1 MSQEILSVTM
11 PAPHDK
17 WAHILQT
24 TAEALA
30 FHTPAWLD
38 CLCEVGNFADASR
51 LYEFRNGR
59 SVVLPLVRRRGLP
72 GKLAVE
78 ASLPFGWGFGGALV
92 PGGLTTE
99 EASCIL
105 ADLSGRPALITS
117 MRPDPLAAAPW
128 MAARP
133 TAMATTQRLA
143 HVLDL
148 EGGFEHVW
156 EHRFAT
162 RTRRHARRAEG
173 QGVVIECDTTGRLM
187 PVFYALYWRSVDRWA
202 RQAGQPLPLARLRAR
217 WREPFRKYQTIAA
230 RLGTACRVYVAWV
243 DGKPAASIIVLHHGS
258 NASYWRGAMDKDLAD
273 PSRANFLLHRRSIED
288 ACASGCRHYHMG
300 ESGNSASLAY
310 FKEGFGAEAYRYEEY
325 HIERLPFTQLV
336 ERARNVAS
344 WIARVRHAQP
354 DAAEATEATNATA
367 VRSAGTTV

>member
-1 MSQEILSVTM
+1 MSQEILSVTT
-11 PAPHDK
+11 PAPRDK
-17 WAHILQT
+17 WAHIVQT
-24 TAEALA
+24 TPEALA
-30 FHTPAWLD
+30 SHTPAWLN

-105 ADLSGRPALITS
+105 ADLSARPGLITS
-117 MRPDPLAAAPW
+117 VRPDPLAAAPW

-133 TAMATTQRLA
+133 TTMATTQRLA
-143 HVLDL
+143 HALDL

-156 EHRFAT
+156 EHGFAT
-162 RTRRHARRAEG
+162 RTRRNVRRAER
-173 QGVVIECDTTGRLM
+173 QGVVVECDATGRFT
-187 PVFYALYWRSVDRWA
+187 PVFYALYLRSVDRWA
-202 RQAGQPLPLARLRAR
+202 RQAGQPLPLARFRAR
-217 WREPFRKYQTIAA
+217 LREPLRKYQTIAA

-243 DGKPAASIIVLHHGS
+243 DGKPASSIIVLHHGS
-258 NASYWRGAMDKDLAD
+258 TASYWRGAMDKDLAD
-273 PSRANFLLHRRSIED
+273 PSRATFLLLRRSIED
-288 ACASGCRHYHMG
+288 ACAGGCRHYHMG
-300 ESGNSASLAY
+300 ESGSSASLAY
-310 FKEGFGAEAYRYEEY
+310 FKEGFGAEPHRYEEY
-325 HIERLPFTQLV
+325 HLERLPLTQLV
-336 ERARNVAS
+336 ERARNVAG

-354 DAAEATEATNATA
+354 DAAETSEATDVTA
-367 VRSAGTTV
+367 AKSMETTV